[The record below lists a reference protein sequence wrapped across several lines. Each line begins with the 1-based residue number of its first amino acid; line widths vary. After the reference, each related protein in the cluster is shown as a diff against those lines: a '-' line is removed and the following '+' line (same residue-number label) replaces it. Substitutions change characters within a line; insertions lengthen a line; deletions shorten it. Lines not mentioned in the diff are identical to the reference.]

1 MKVSYQGLKQ
11 YAPFSQQPDQLAALL
26 TDLGLEVEEIE
37 TVEAIQGG
45 LKGVVIGQ
53 VIEAVQHPNA
63 DRLRICQVT
72 LDGHE
77 KRQIVCGAPNVAA
90 GQKVAVATEGTTI
103 YLPDGTSFV
112 IKKSKIRGEESNG
125 MICAEDELGLGNDHA
140 GIMVLPED
148 APLGNS
154 LASFLGI
161 ESDFVFHIG
170 LTPNRTDAMG
180 HEGIAREL
188 AFAVGI
194 PFKVP
199 GETLPISLGQS
210 PVKLNVL
217 DESICTVYSGLV
229 IRGTKAVESPDW
241 LKKALMALGLKPM
254 NVLVD
259 VTNYLLHHTGQ
270 PLHAFDL
277 ATWNSNQ
284 IQVRFSKAGEKIKLL
299 TGEEKQLPQGVP
311 VIADDQQPMAIAG
324 IMGGANHSISANTT
338 DIFIE
343 SACFNPT
350 LIRKASR
357 ILGIKTDSS
366 YRFERGTDR
375 QAPINVLNRA
385 ASMIIQLAGG
395 TLDGGIVAFHHD
407 NLEPVNLTLRL
418 QKLHQVLGYR
428 IENEQVERILTGIGY
443 KITNTSQEHIDL
455 LVPTNRVDV
464 KREIDV
470 MEDVLRVY
478 GLNNIPDTGKLS
490 YASSY
495 PVRSTRHEWTERL
508 AGFLASRG
516 FQEIMALSF
525 SSDSTDLDNPSRIKP
540 ANPLNESL
548 KSLRTSLQEGG
559 LQAVSYNQR
568 RQSPDLKFFEMGRT
582 YQLTESGKL
591 IEEPWLA
598 LWVTGKTDPENWQLS
613 KKATDYYSLKAHLEQ
628 LSTAFGWGEW
638 QISVENNASFA
649 FSAQIISGKKQIGR
663 IGKVAKSTLK
673 RHDLKQEVYYAEIRL
688 DSLWSLNWKSERN
701 MQEPPRFP
709 AVRRDLA
716 LVIDKQLTFDALVK
730 TARQTEKQL
739 LHQINLFDVYE
750 GEKLEQ
756 GQQSYALSFIL
767 RHPERTLTD
776 TEVEKVMQKLIA
788 NFERQHQAKIRQ

>member
-11 YAPFSQQPDQLAALL
+11 YAPFSQQPEELAALL

-37 TVEAIQGG
+37 TVEAVKGG
-45 LKGVVIGQ
+45 LKGVFIGE
-53 VIEAVQHPNA
+53 VKEAVQHPNA
-63 DRLRICQVT
+63 DRLRVCLVT
-72 LDGHE
+72 LDGE
-77 KRQIVCGAPNVAA
+77 TTRQIVCGAPNVAA
-90 GQKVAVATEGTTI
+90 GQRVAIATEGTEI
-103 YLPDGTSFV
+103 HLPDGTSFV

-140 GIMVLPED
+140 GIMVLPSN
-148 APLGNS
+148 APLGQPLS
-154 LASFLGI
+154 SYLGI
-161 ESDFVFHIG
+161 EADYVFHIG

-188 AFAVGI
+188 AYVSGLPFQI
-194 PFKVP
+194 P
-199 GETLPISLGQS
+199 GDILTIEQSHS
-210 PVKLNVL
+210 PVKLEVT
-217 DESICTVYSGLV
+217 DSSICSVYSGLV
-229 IRGTKAVESPDW
+229 IRGTKAVESPEW
-241 LKKALMALGLKPM
+241 LKKALITLGLKPM

-277 ATWNSNQ
+277 STWASQ
-284 IQVRFSKAGEKIKLL
+284 QVFVRFSKEGEKIKLL
-299 TGEEKQLPQGVP
+299 TGEEKQLPAGIP
-311 VIADDQQPMAIAG
+311 VISDNKEPMAIAG
-324 IMGGANHSISANTT
+324 IMGGLPHSISSNTT
-338 DIFIE
+338 DIFLE

-357 ILGIKTDSS
+357 QVGIKTDSS

-375 QAPINVLNRA
+375 QAPVNVLKRA

-395 TLDGGIVAFHHD
+395 TIDGGITHFTAD
-407 NLEPVNLTLRL
+407 NIEPVSLNLRL
-418 QKLHQVLGYR
+418 PKLNQVLGHR
-428 IENEQVERILTGIGY
+428 MDKEQVEKILTGIGY
-443 KITNTSQEHIDL
+443 TVSASTKDHISL
-455 LVPTNRVDV
+455 IIPTNRVDV

-478 GLNNIPDTGKLS
+478 GLNNVPDTGRLS
-490 YASSY
+490 YAASW

-508 AGFLASRG
+508 SGFLASRG

-525 SSDSTDLDNPSRIKP
+525 SSDTSDLENPTRVKP

-548 KSLRTSLQEGG
+548 KSLRTSLLEGG
-559 LQAVSYNQR
+559 LQAISHNQR
-568 RQSPDLKFFEMGRT
+568 RQNPDLKFFETGRA
-582 YQLTESGKL
+582 YQLSESGKL

-598 LWVTGKTDPENWQLS
+598 LWLTGKTDPENWQLTR
-613 KKATDYYSLKAHLEQ
+613 KATDYYTLKAHLEQ
-628 LSTAFGWGEW
+628 LTAAFGWGEF
-638 QISVENNASFA
+638 QITVDSNPTFA
-649 FSAQIISGKKQIGR
+649 FSAQIACNKKQVGR
-663 IGKVAKSTLK
+663 IGKVSKSLLK
-673 RHDLKQEVYYAEIRL
+673 RHDLKQEVYYAELRL
-688 DSLWSLNWKSERN
+688 DTLWSLNAKSDRN
-701 MQEPPRFP
+701 KQEPPKFP
-709 AVRRDLA
+709 SVRRDLA
-716 LVIDKQLTFDALVK
+716 LVIDKQTTFDALVK

-739 LHQINLFDVYE
+739 LQEINLFDVYE
-750 GEKLEQ
+750 GEKLEL

>member
-11 YAPFSQQPDQLAALL
+11 YAPFSQQPEELAALL

-37 TVEAIQGG
+37 TVEAVKGG
-45 LKGVVIGQ
+45 LKGVFIGE
-53 VIEAVQHPNA
+53 VKEAVQHPNA
-63 DRLRICQVT
+63 DRLRVCLVT
-72 LDGHE
+72 LDGE
-77 KRQIVCGAPNVAA
+77 TTRQIVCGAPNVAA
-90 GQKVAVATEGTTI
+90 GQRVAIATEGTEI
-103 YLPDGTSFV
+103 HLPDGTSFV

-140 GIMVLPED
+140 GIMVLPSD
-148 APLGNS
+148 APLGQPLS
-154 LASFLGI
+154 SYLGI
-161 ESDFVFHIG
+161 EADYVFHIG

-188 AFAVGI
+188 AYVSGLPFQI
-194 PFKVP
+194 P
-199 GETLPISLGQS
+199 GDILTIEQSHS
-210 PVKLNVL
+210 PVKLEVT
-217 DESICTVYSGLV
+217 DSSICSVYSGLV
-229 IRGTKAVESPDW
+229 IRGTKAVESPEW
-241 LKKALMALGLKPM
+241 LKKALITLGLKPM

-277 ATWNSNQ
+277 STWASQ
-284 IQVRFSKAGEKIKLL
+284 QVFVRISKEGEKIKLL
-299 TGEEKQLPQGVP
+299 TGEEKQLPAGIP
-311 VIADDQQPMAIAG
+311 VISDNKEPMAIAG
-324 IMGGANHSISANTT
+324 IMGGLPHSISSNTT
-338 DIFIE
+338 DIFLE

-357 ILGIKTDSS
+357 QVGIKTDSS

-375 QAPINVLNRA
+375 QAPVNVLKRA

-395 TLDGGIVAFHHD
+395 TIDGGITHFTAD
-407 NLEPVNLTLRL
+407 NIEPVNLNLRL
-418 QKLHQVLGYR
+418 PKLNQVLGHR
-428 IENEQVERILTGIGY
+428 MDKEQVEKILTGIGY
-443 KITNTSQEHIDL
+443 TVSASTKDHISL
-455 LVPTNRVDV
+455 IIPTNRVDV

-478 GLNNIPDTGKLS
+478 GLNNVPDTGRLS
-490 YASSY
+490 YAASW

-508 AGFLASRG
+508 SGFFASRG

-525 SSDSTDLDNPSRIKP
+525 SSDTSDLENPSRVKP

-548 KSLRTSLQEGG
+548 KSLRTSLLEGG
-559 LQAVSYNQR
+559 LQAISHNQR
-568 RQSPDLKFFEMGRT
+568 RQNPDLKFFETGRT
-582 YQLTESGKL
+582 YQLSESGKL

-598 LWVTGKTDPENWQLS
+598 LWLTGKTDPENWQLTR
-613 KKATDYYSLKAHLEQ
+613 KATDYYTLKAHLEQ
-628 LSTAFGWGEW
+628 LTAAFGWGEF
-638 QISVENNASFA
+638 QISVDSNPTFA
-649 FSAQIISGKKQIGR
+649 FSAQIACNKKQVGR
-663 IGKVAKSTLK
+663 IGKVSKSLLK
-673 RHDLKQEVYYAEIRL
+673 RHDLKQEVYYAELRL
-688 DSLWSLNWKSERN
+688 DTLWSLNAKSDRN
-701 MQEPPRFP
+701 KQEPPKFP
-709 AVRRDLA
+709 SVRRDLA
-716 LVIDKQLTFDALVK
+716 LVIDKQTTFDTLVK

-739 LHQINLFDVYE
+739 LQEINLFDVYE

>member
-11 YAPFSQQPDQLAALL
+11 YAPFSQQPEELAALL

-37 TVEAIQGG
+37 TVEAVKGG
-45 LKGVVIGQ
+45 LKGVFIGE
-53 VIEAVQHPNA
+53 VKEAVQHPNA
-63 DRLRICQVT
+63 DRLRVCLVT
-72 LDGHE
+72 LDGE
-77 KRQIVCGAPNVAA
+77 TTRQIVCGAPNVAA
-90 GQKVAVATEGTTI
+90 GQRVAIATEGTEI
-103 YLPDGTSFV
+103 HLPDGTSFV

-140 GIMVLPED
+140 GIMVLPSD
-148 APLGNS
+148 APLGQPLS
-154 LASFLGI
+154 SFLGI
-161 ESDFVFHIG
+161 EADYVFHIG

-188 AFAVGI
+188 AYVSGLPFQI
-194 PFKVP
+194 P
-199 GETLPISLGQS
+199 GDILTIEQSHS
-210 PVKLNVL
+210 PVKLEVT
-217 DESICTVYSGLV
+217 DSSICSVYSGLV
-229 IRGTKAVESPDW
+229 IRGTKAVESPEW
-241 LKKALMALGLKPM
+241 LKKALITLGLKPM

-277 ATWNSNQ
+277 STWASQ
-284 IQVRFSKAGEKIKLL
+284 QVFVRFSKEGEKIKLL
-299 TGEEKQLPQGVP
+299 TGEEKQLPAGIP
-311 VIADDQQPMAIAG
+311 VISDNKEPMAIAG
-324 IMGGANHSISANTT
+324 IMGGLPHSISSNTT
-338 DIFIE
+338 DIFLE

-350 LIRKASR
+350 HIRKASR
-357 ILGIKTDSS
+357 QVGIKTDSS

-375 QAPINVLNRA
+375 QAPVKVLKRA

-395 TLDGGIVAFHHD
+395 TIDGGITHFTAD
-407 NLEPVNLTLRL
+407 NIEPVSLNLRL
-418 QKLHQVLGYR
+418 PKLNQVLGHR
-428 IENEQVERILTGIGY
+428 MDKEQVEKILTGIGY
-443 KITNTSQEHIDL
+443 TVSASTKDHISL
-455 LVPTNRVDV
+455 IIPTNRVDV

-478 GLNNIPDTGKLS
+478 GLNNVPDTGRLS
-490 YASSY
+490 YAASW

-508 AGFLASRG
+508 SGFFASRG

-525 SSDSTDLDNPSRIKP
+525 SSDTSDLENPSRVKP

-548 KSLRTSLQEGG
+548 KSLRTSLLEGG
-559 LQAVSYNQR
+559 LQAISHNQR
-568 RQSPDLKFFEMGRT
+568 RQNPDLKFFETGRT
-582 YQLTESGKL
+582 YQLSESGKL

-598 LWVTGKTDPENWQLS
+598 LWLTGKTDPENWQLTR
-613 KKATDYYSLKAHLEQ
+613 KATDYYTLKAHLEQ
-628 LSTAFGWGEW
+628 LTAAFGWGEF
-638 QISVENNASFA
+638 QISVDSNPTFA
-649 FSAQIISGKKQIGR
+649 FSAQIACNKKQVGR
-663 IGKVAKSTLK
+663 IGKVSKSLLK
-673 RHDLKQEVYYAEIRL
+673 RHDLKQEVYYAELRL
-688 DSLWSLNWKSERN
+688 DTLWSLNAKSDRN
-701 MQEPPRFP
+701 KQEPPKFP
-709 AVRRDLA
+709 SVRRDLA
-716 LVIDKQLTFDALVK
+716 LVIDKQTTFDALVK

-739 LHQINLFDVYE
+739 LQEINLFDVYE

>member
-11 YAPFSQQPDQLAALL
+11 YAPFSQQPEELAALL

-37 TVEAIQGG
+37 TVEAVKGG
-45 LKGVVIGQ
+45 LKGVFIGE
-53 VIEAVQHPNA
+53 VKEAVQHPNA
-63 DRLRICQVT
+63 DRLRVCLVT
-72 LDGHE
+72 LDGE
-77 KRQIVCGAPNVAA
+77 TTRQIVCGAPNVAA
-90 GQKVAVATEGTTI
+90 GQRVAIATEGTEI
-103 YLPDGTSFV
+103 HLPDGTSFV

-140 GIMVLPED
+140 GIMVLPSD
-148 APLGNS
+148 APLGQPLS
-154 LASFLGI
+154 SYLGI
-161 ESDFVFHIG
+161 EADYVFHIG

-188 AFAVGI
+188 AYVSGLPFQI
-194 PFKVP
+194 P
-199 GETLPISLGQS
+199 GDILTIEQSHS
-210 PVKLNVL
+210 PVKLEVT
-217 DESICTVYSGLV
+217 DSSICSVYSGLV
-229 IRGTKAVESPDW
+229 IRGTKAVESPEW
-241 LKKALMALGLKPM
+241 LKKALITLGLKPM

-277 ATWNSNQ
+277 STWASQ
-284 IQVRFSKAGEKIKLL
+284 QVFVRFSKEGEKIKLL
-299 TGEEKQLPQGVP
+299 TGEEKQLPAGIP
-311 VIADDQQPMAIAG
+311 VISDNKEPMAIAG
-324 IMGGANHSISANTT
+324 IMGGLPHSISSNTT
-338 DIFIE
+338 DIFLE

-357 ILGIKTDSS
+357 QVGIKTDPS

-375 QAPINVLNRA
+375 QAPVNVLKRA

-395 TLDGGIVAFHHD
+395 TIDGGITHFTAD
-407 NLEPVNLTLRL
+407 NIEPVSLNLRL
-418 QKLHQVLGYR
+418 PKLNQVLGHR
-428 IENEQVERILTGIGY
+428 MDKEQVEKILTGIGY
-443 KITNTSQEHIDL
+443 TVSASTKDHISL
-455 LVPTNRVDV
+455 IIPTNRVDV

-478 GLNNIPDTGKLS
+478 GLNNVPDTGRLS
-490 YASSY
+490 YAASW

-508 AGFLASRG
+508 SGFFASRG

-525 SSDSTDLDNPSRIKP
+525 SSDTSDLENPSRVKP

-548 KSLRTSLQEGG
+548 KSLRTSLLEGG
-559 LQAVSYNQR
+559 LQAISHNQR
-568 RQSPDLKFFEMGRT
+568 RQNPDLKFFETGRT
-582 YQLTESGKL
+582 YQLSESGKL

-598 LWVTGKTDPENWQLS
+598 LWLTGKTDPENWQLTR
-613 KKATDYYSLKAHLEQ
+613 KATDYYTLKAHLEQ
-628 LSTAFGWGEW
+628 LTAAFGWGEF
-638 QISVENNASFA
+638 QISVDSNPTFA
-649 FSAQIISGKKQIGR
+649 FSAQIACNKKQVGR
-663 IGKVAKSTLK
+663 IGKVSKSLLK
-673 RHDLKQEVYYAEIRL
+673 RHDLKQEVYYAELRL
-688 DSLWSLNWKSERN
+688 DTLWSLNAKSDRN
-701 MQEPPRFP
+701 KQEPPKFP
-709 AVRRDLA
+709 SVRRDLA
-716 LVIDKQLTFDALVK
+716 LVIDKQTTFDALVK

-739 LHQINLFDVYE
+739 LQEINLFDVYE

>member
-11 YAPFSQQPDQLAALL
+11 YAPFSQQPEELAALL

-37 TVEAIQGG
+37 TVEAVKGG
-45 LKGVVIGQ
+45 LKGVFIGE
-53 VIEAVQHPNA
+53 VKEAVQHPNA
-63 DRLRICQVT
+63 DRLRVCLVT
-72 LDGHE
+72 LDGE
-77 KRQIVCGAPNVAA
+77 TTRQIVCGAPNVAA
-90 GQKVAVATEGTTI
+90 GQRVAIATEGTEI
-103 YLPDGTSFV
+103 HLPDGTSFV

-140 GIMVLPED
+140 GIMVLPSD
-148 APLGNS
+148 APLGQPLS
-154 LASFLGI
+154 SYLGI
-161 ESDFVFHIG
+161 EADYVFHIG

-188 AFAVGI
+188 AYVSGL
-194 PFKVP
+194 PFQSP
-199 GETLPISLGQS
+199 GDILTIEQSHS
-210 PVKLNVL
+210 PVKLEVT
-217 DESICTVYSGLV
+217 DSSICSVYSGLV
-229 IRGTKAVESPDW
+229 IRGTKAVESPEW
-241 LKKALMALGLKPM
+241 LKKALITLGLKPM

-277 ATWNSNQ
+277 STWASQ
-284 IQVRFSKAGEKIKLL
+284 QVFVRISKEGEKIKLL
-299 TGEEKQLPQGVP
+299 TGEEKQLPAGIP
-311 VIADDQQPMAIAG
+311 VISDNKEPMAIAG
-324 IMGGANHSISANTT
+324 IMGGLPHSISSNTT
-338 DIFIE
+338 DIFLE

-357 ILGIKTDSS
+357 QVGIKTDSS

-375 QAPINVLNRA
+375 QAPVNVLKRA

-395 TLDGGIVAFHHD
+395 TIDGGITHFTAD
-407 NLEPVNLTLRL
+407 NIEPVSLNLRL
-418 QKLHQVLGYR
+418 PKLNQVLGHR
-428 IENEQVERILTGIGY
+428 MDKEQVEKILTGIGY
-443 KITNTSQEHIDL
+443 TVSASTKDHISL
-455 LVPTNRVDV
+455 IIPTNRVDV

-478 GLNNIPDTGKLS
+478 GLNNVPDTGRLS
-490 YASSY
+490 YAASW

-508 AGFLASRG
+508 SGFFASRG

-525 SSDSTDLDNPSRIKP
+525 SSDTSDLENPSRVKP

-548 KSLRTSLQEGG
+548 KSLRTSLLEGG
-559 LQAVSYNQR
+559 LQAISHNQR
-568 RQSPDLKFFEMGRT
+568 RQNPDLKFFETGRT
-582 YQLTESGKL
+582 YQLSESGKL

-598 LWVTGKTDPENWQLS
+598 LWLTGKTDPENWQLTR
-613 KKATDYYSLKAHLEQ
+613 KATDYYTLKAHLEQ
-628 LSTAFGWGEW
+628 LTAAFGWGEF
-638 QISVENNASFA
+638 QISVDSNPTFA
-649 FSAQIISGKKQIGR
+649 FSAQIACNKKQVGR
-663 IGKVAKSTLK
+663 IGKVSKSLLK
-673 RHDLKQEVYYAEIRL
+673 RHDLKQEVYYAELRL
-688 DSLWSLNWKSERN
+688 DTLWSLNAKSDRN
-701 MQEPPRFP
+701 KQEPPKFP
-709 AVRRDLA
+709 SVRRDLA
-716 LVIDKQLTFDALVK
+716 LVIDKQTTFDALVK

-739 LHQINLFDVYE
+739 LQEINLFDVYE